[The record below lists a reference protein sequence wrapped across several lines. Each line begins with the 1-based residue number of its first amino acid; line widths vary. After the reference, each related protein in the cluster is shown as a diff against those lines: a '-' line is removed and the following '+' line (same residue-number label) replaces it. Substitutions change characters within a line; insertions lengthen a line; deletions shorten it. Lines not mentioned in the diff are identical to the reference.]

1 MVYISDLRLRV
12 PLKDTQEYFHMI
24 RKLQL
29 QSKPMINS
37 PKKNVRFLESLILE
51 NLPLEKLGLITIL
64 ETMTTQDVQTGLEL
78 NFWMP

>member
-12 PLKDTQEYFHMI
+12 PLKDTREYFHMI

-29 QSKPMINS
+29 QLKLMINS
-37 PKKNVRFLESLILE
+37 PKKNAKFSESLIQE
-51 NLPLEKLGLITIL
+51 NHPLEKLGLITIL
-64 ETMTTQDVQTGLEL
+64 ETMTTQDVQIGLEL